1 MKSWTG
7 SKARFSRNPSL
18 SWLVLAISLTGL
30 PGCAVQR
37 REKLPPAIL
46 APVLQKATLE
56 ELLAKVQQQ
65 QKDIR
70 TLDATVELQPSVTSM
85 SKGEIVHYRD
95 VRAFLLIRR
104 PASLRM
110 IGQSPVVRSTA
121 FDMASDGETFRLYI
135 PSKNRFIMGKSQGG
149 ERSESALENM
159 RPQHLLDALLWEPP
173 EAGKE
178 EAVLETAQEGEKA
191 YYVVHILRRTREG
204 NLSLARKMWFER
216 QGLTL
221 ERLQIFE
228 DSGEAVTE
236 VQYANYADFSGV
248 SYPRQIVLDRPQDRY
263 GMILAISKIE
273 FNQPLGDEKFR
284 LEQPPGTE
292 LIDLEKTSL
301 VEKASD
307 VG

>member
-1 MKSWTG
+1 MKAGTG
-7 SKARFSRNPSL
+7 SKVRFLRNLSF
-18 SWLVLAISLTGL
+18 SWLALGVLLAGP

-56 ELLAKVQQQ
+56 ELLAKVRQQ
-65 QKDIR
+65 QKDIQ
-70 TLDATVELQPSVTSM
+70 TLNATVELQPSVTSM
-85 SKGEIVHYRD
+85 GKGEIVHYRD
-95 VRAFLLIRR
+95 VRAFLLICR
-104 PASLRM
+104 PVSLRM

-135 PSKNRFIMGKSQGG
+135 PSKNRFIMGTSQGG
-149 ERSESALENM
+149 KRSESALENM
-159 RPQHLLDALLWEPP
+159 RPQHLLNALLWEPP

-178 EAVLETAQEGEKA
+178 EAVLETAQEGKKA
-191 YYVVHILRRTREG
+191 YYVVHILRRTGEG
-204 NLSLARKMWFER
+204 NLALARKMWFER
-216 QGLTL
+216 QALTL

-236 VQYANYADFSGV
+236 VQYSNYGDFSGI
-248 SYPRQIVLDRPQDRY
+248 SYPRQIVLDRPQDHY
-263 GMILAISKIE
+263 GMILTISKIE
-273 FNQPLGDEKFR
+273 FNQPLDDDKFL

-301 VEKASD
+301 TEK
-307 VG
+307 VGAVG